1 MTTIIDGKQ
10 IAENLKNCLK
20 QKVKSLIE
28 QTKKTPCLAVCL
40 VGDDIASK
48 IYVASKEKAAADL
61 GIKSIVHIL
70 PSSTKQSDLQNL
82 LANLSKNPE
91 VNGILLQLPLPE
103 GLNTDAALL
112 QIDPLK
118 DVDGLHPFNLG
129 MILTG
134 QPSLIPCTPFG
145 IIRALKSLQINL
157 KGLRGIVLGRSRL
170 VGKPIAELLL
180 NEDITVTIA
189 HSKTP
194 KNELIQIIKQSD
206 LVIAAIGKPQFVQAD
221 WLKEGAIVIDVGIN
235 RLENKKLVGDV
246 DYQAALP
253 KVKAITPVPG
263 GIGPLT
269 VSHLLLNTIKAFELQ
284 NFGYSS
290 IEL

>member
-1 MTTIIDGKQ
+1 MTIIIDGKQ
-10 IAENLKNCLK
+10 IAENLKHCLK
-20 QKVKSLIE
+20 KKITNLIQE
-28 QTKKTPCLAVCL
+28 TKKTPCLAVCL
-40 VGDDIASK
+40 VGGDPASK
-48 IYVASKEKAAADL
+48 VYVASKEKAALEL
-61 GIKSIVHIL
+61 GIKSIMHTL
-70 PSSTKQSDLQNL
+70 PADIKQKDLQDL
-82 LANLSKNPE
+82 LASLSKDPE
-91 VNGILLQLPLPE
+91 INGILLQLPLPK
-103 GLNTDAALL
+103 GLNTEAALL

-134 QPSLIPCTPFG
+134 EPTLIPCTPFG
-145 IIRALKSLQINL
+145 IMRALKSLQINL
-157 KGLRGIVLGRSRL
+157 SGLKAVVIGRSRL

-180 NEDITVTIA
+180 NEDITVTIT

-194 KNELIQIIKQSD
+194 QAELIKIIQESD
-206 LVIAAIGKPQFVQAD
+206 IVVAAIGKARFVQGE

-246 DYQAALP
+246 DFETALP

-269 VSHLLLNTIKAFELQ
+269 VSHLLLNTVKAFEIQ

-290 IEL
+290 IGL